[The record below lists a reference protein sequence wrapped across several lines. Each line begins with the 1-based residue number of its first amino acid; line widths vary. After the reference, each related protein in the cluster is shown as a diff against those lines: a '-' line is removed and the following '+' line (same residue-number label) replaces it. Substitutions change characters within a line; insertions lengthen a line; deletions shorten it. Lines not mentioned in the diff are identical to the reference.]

1 MDALIMDIAITHID
15 FNLAQIKPMEFTKS
29 VGFFVYMLIVLCFFF
44 FFLLIIASKVNAS
57 FWYPT

>member
-44 FFLLIIASKVNAS
+44 FF
-57 FWYPT
+57 Y

>member
-44 FFLLIIASKVNAS
+44 LLLIIASKVNAS

>member
-1 MDALIMDIAITHID
+1 MDIAITHID

-44 FFLLIIASKVNAS
+44 FLLIIASKVNAS

>member
-44 FFLLIIASKVNAS
+44 LLTIASKVNAS